1 MTFHISTVEFAQLGG
16 IWYTSN
22 KFTTIKESEKNMG
35 EVIGAGELHKGVKLL
50 IDGEPWEITEFD
62 FSKPGKG
69 QAIYNCKLRNM
80 MTGGGMTKS
89 YRSGDKFEK
98 PELLQ
103 MSVTYSYDDGQAFVF
118 TDDNFEEIRV
128 SYDVMGDK
136 KYFLMD
142 EMEVKALFFNEK
154 VIGVDL
160 PQLVERKVI
169 KVEPGVKGNTAS
181 GKVTKPATVEGGYEL
196 AVPLFINEGDVIR
209 INTESGEYND
219 RTATK

>member
-1 MTFHISTVEFAQLGG
+1 MS
-16 IWYTSN
+16 
-22 KFTTIKESEKNMG
+22 
-35 EVIGAGELHKGVKLL
+35 
-50 IDGEPWEITEFD
+50 
-62 FSKPGKG
+62 
-69 QAIYNCKLRNM
+69 
-80 MTGGGMTKS
+80 KS

-98 PELLQ
+98 PDLTQ
-103 MSVTYSYDDGQAFVF
+103 QDVTYSYDDGQAFVF

-128 SYDVMGDK
+128 SYEVMGDK

-142 EMEVKALFFNEK
+142 EMEVSALFFNEK
-154 VIGVDL
+154 VIGVAL

-181 GKVTKPATVEGGYEL
+181 GKVTKPATVEGGYTL

>member
-1 MTFHISTVEFAQLGG
+1 
-16 IWYTSN
+16 
-22 KFTTIKESEKNMG
+22 MG
-35 EVIGAGELHKGVKLL
+35 EVFGAGDLHKGVKLL

-62 FSKPGKG
+62 FAKPGKG

-98 PELLQ
+98 PELIQ
-103 MSVTYSYDDGQAFVF
+103 MSVTYSYDDGTAFVF

-154 VIGVDL
+154 VIGIDL

-169 KVEPGVKGNTAS
+169 KVEPGVKGNTATNVMKNA
-181 GKVTKPATVEGGYEL
+181 KVETGATIQVPMFVE
-196 AVPLFINEGDVIR
+196 EGETIR
-209 INTESGEYND
+209 IDTRTGEYMS
-219 RTATK
+219 RV

>member
-1 MTFHISTVEFAQLGG
+1 
-16 IWYTSN
+16 
-22 KFTTIKESEKNMG
+22 MG

-50 IDGEPWEITEFD
+50 IDGEPWEITEFS

-80 MTGGGMTKS
+80 MTGGGCTKS

-98 PELLQ
+98 P
-103 MSVTYSYDDGQAFVF
+103 D
-118 TDDNFEEIRV
+118 
-128 SYDVMGDK
+128 YDVMGDK

-142 EMEVKALFFNEK
+142 EMEVKALFFNDK

-181 GKVTKPATVEGGYEL
+181 GKVTKPATVEGGYVCP
-196 AVPLFINEGDVIR
+196 VPLFINEGDVIR
-209 INTESGEYND
+209 INTETGEYND
-219 RTATK
+219 RISTK

>member
-1 MTFHISTVEFAQLGG
+1 
-16 IWYTSN
+16 
-22 KFTTIKESEKNMG
+22 MG

-80 MTGGGMTKS
+80 MTGGGMSKS

-118 TDDNFEEIRV
+118 TDDDFEEIRV

-142 EMEVKALFFNEK
+142 EMEVKALVFNEK
-154 VIGVDL
+154 VIGVEL
-160 PQLVERKVI
+160 PALVERKVI

-209 INTESGEYND
+209 INPEMGEYND

>member
-1 MTFHISTVEFAQLGG
+1 
-16 IWYTSN
+16 
-22 KFTTIKESEKNMG
+22 MG

-50 IDGEPWEITEFD
+50 IDGEPWEITEFS

-80 MTGGGMTKS
+80 MSGGGMTKS

-98 PELLQ
+98 PELVQ
-103 MSVTYSYDDGQAFVF
+103 QSVTYSYDDGTAFVF
-118 TDDNFEEIRV
+118 TDENFEEIRV

-142 EMEVKALFFNEK
+142 EMEVKALFFN
-154 VIGVDL
+154 DL

-181 GKVTKPATVEGGYEL
+181 GKVTKPATVEGGYICP
-196 AVPLFINEGDVIR
+196 VPLFINEGDLIR
-209 INTESGEYND
+209 INTETGEYND
-219 RTATK
+219 RISTK

>member
-1 MTFHISTVEFAQLGG
+1 
-16 IWYTSN
+16 
-22 KFTTIKESEKNMG
+22 MG

-80 MTGGGMTKS
+80 MTGGGMSKS

-103 MSVTYSYDDGQAFVF
+103 MSVTYSYDDGTAYVF
-118 TDDNFEEIRV
+118 TDENFEEIRV

-142 EMEVKALFFNEK
+142 EMEVKALFFNDK

-160 PQLVERKVI
+160 PALVERKI
-169 KVEPGVKGNTAS
+169 TDTPPGVKGDTAS
-181 GKVTKPATVEGGYEL
+181 GGGKPATVEGGYVC

-209 INTESGEYND
+209 INTETGEYND
-219 RTATK
+219 RIATK

>member
-1 MTFHISTVEFAQLGG
+1 
-16 IWYTSN
+16 
-22 KFTTIKESEKNMG
+22 MG

-50 IDGEPWEITEFD
+50 IDGEPWEITEFS

-80 MTGGGMTKS
+80 VTGGGCTKS

-103 MSVTYSYDDGQAFVF
+103 MSVTYSYDDGTAFVF
-118 TDDNFEEIRV
+118 TDENFEEIRV

-142 EMEVKALFFNEK
+142 EMEVKALFFNDK

-160 PQLVERKVI
+160 PQLVERKV
-169 KVEPGVKGNTAS
+169 
-181 GKVTKPATVEGGYEL
+181 TKPATVEGGYVC

-209 INTESGEYND
+209 INTETGEYND
-219 RTATK
+219 RISTK